1 MATISTYARVPERRR
16 IYLAAAL
23 ALVVEAGV
31 LAGAY
36 RMLTHRHIAQAE
48 RPATMLTLAPAV
60 APTPALVPVPAAQ
73 PVVPPVA
80 PQPQPRP
87 VMHSPQPVHR
97 LERAVTP
104 RPAVPVPTPA
114 TPPEPA
120 PAPTLPST
128 TPTEPPAVSHQ
139 APPPPVAAPATPA
152 KPGASFEAALRA
164 AIQSALHYPESA
176 RMGGIAG
183 RTRVAFDYRD
193 GVIADARVVVS
204 SGVGLLDRAALAAV
218 RDAACPK
225 PEPAFAGKTLS
236 EQLWVTFNLNE
247 TE

>member
-36 RMLTHRHIAQAE
+36 RMLTHRHVAQAE

-60 APTPALVPVPAAQ
+60 APTPALAAQ
-73 PVVPPVA
+73 PVVPLVA
-80 PQPQPRP
+80 PQPRP
-87 VMHSPQPVHR
+87 VMHPPQPVRR
-97 LERAVTP
+97 LERLVTP

-120 PAPTLPST
+120 PASTQPSA

-139 APPPPVAAPATPA
+139 APPQPVAAPATPA

-218 RDAACPK
+218 RDAVCPK

>member
-1 MATISTYARVPERRR
+1 MATISASVRAPERRR

-23 ALVVEAGV
+23 AFVVEAGV

-36 RMLTHRHIAQAE
+36 LMLTHRHVAQAE
-48 RPATMLTLAPAV
+48 RPAMVLTLAPAA
-60 APTPALVPVPAAQ
+60 APTPAPAALPLVPPAA
-73 PVVPPVA
+73 PR
-80 PQPQPRP
+80 PQPQPQ
-87 VMHSPQPVHR
+87 PQPVHR
-97 LERAVTP
+97 LERVVTQ
-104 RPAVPVPTPA
+104 RPALPA
-114 TPPEPA
+114 PAPAAPPEPEPA
-120 PAPTLPST
+120 PTVQSA
-128 TPTEPPAVSHQ
+128 TPTEPPAVSH
-139 APPPPVAAPATPA
+139 PPPPAPVTAAATPA

-193 GVIADARVVVS
+193 GAISDARVVVS

>member
-1 MATISTYARVPERRR
+1 MATISAHVSAPERRR

-23 ALVVEAGV
+23 ALVVETGV

-36 RMLTHRHIAQAE
+36 LLLTHRQAE
-48 RPATMLTLAPAV
+48 PPATVLTLAPAV
-60 APTPALVPVPAAQ
+60 VPTPTPAPAAPPVPQAA
-73 PVVPPVA
+73 
-80 PQPQPRP
+80 PRP
-87 VMHSPQPVHR
+87 VVHPPQPVHR
-97 LERAVTP
+97 AEHVVTQ
-104 RPAVPVPTPA
+104 RPAIHPPAPVVPPK
-114 TPPEPA
+114 PEPA
-120 PAPTLPST
+120 PAAPSA
-128 TPTEPPAVSHQ
+128 TPTEPPAVSHP
-139 APPPPVAAPATPA
+139 APPPVAAPAA
-152 KPGASFEAALRA
+152 PGASFEAALRA

-193 GVIADARVVVS
+193 GVISGARVVVS

>member
-1 MATISTYARVPERRR
+1 MATISAYVRAPERRR

-23 ALVVEAGV
+23 ALAVEAGV

-36 RMLTHRHIAQAE
+36 LLLTHRPVAQAE
-48 RPATMLTLAPAV
+48 PPAMALTLAPA
-60 APTPALVPVPAAQ
+60 APAPAPAALPLVPPAA
-73 PVVPPVA
+73 PR
-80 PQPQPRP
+80 PQPQPAAHP
-87 VMHSPQPVHR
+87 PQPVHR
-97 LERAVTP
+97 LERSVTQ
-104 RPAVPVPTPA
+104 RPAMPAPAPA
-114 TPPEPA
+114 TPPAPQPA
-120 PAPTLPST
+120 PSVPSA
-128 TPTEPPAVSHQ
+128 TPTEPPAEPHPA
-139 APPPPVAAPATPA
+139 APPPVTAAATPA

-183 RTRVAFDYRD
+183 RTRVSFDYRD
-193 GVIADARVVVS
+193 GAISDARVVVS

-218 RDAACPK
+218 RDAVCPK